1 MIRFRYR
8 FTGRWLWCLEGLVHV
23 AGLLLF
29 VEDTETIV
37 LCILGEL
44 ALVIA
49 LHTGKKRPPANDI
62 PAVAPLVHC
71 APE

>member
-1 MIRFRYR
+1 MSRCRIRFTRR
-8 FTGRWLWCLEGLVHV
+8 RRLGLEGLVHF
-23 AGLLLF
+23 ASLLFF

-44 ALVIA
+44 AFFVA
-49 LHTGKKRPPANDI
+49 LHLGRKRPPANDI
-62 PAVAPLVHC
+62 PAVVPLVHS